1 MSAAILKPQ
10 APSFRCTVGHLLLSN
25 MLYYYAIW
33 FAYAL
38 LCTSSGLHS
47 RMAQGIPMS
56 HASDCVSLWIH
67 SSLQRQAGQPFRTA
81 RVSPAAPR
89 SRRHLQCR
97 AGNVLLELLGSGV
110 GAAAVTAVTTFTS
123 ENRDAEIERLQVFE
137 VLALALNFDAA

>member
-1 MSAAILKPQ
+1 M
-10 APSFRCTVGHLLLSN
+10 F
-25 MLYYYAIW
+25 
-33 FAYAL
+33 
-38 LCTSSGLHS
+38 
-47 RMAQGIPMS
+47 

-123 ENRDAEIERLQVFE
+123 ENRDAEIERLQVRHGHHAQASGCD
-137 VLALALNFDAA
+137 LQNFKDGSEAS